1 MPHSSH
7 IRSIYPLYHTLVG
20 LQSARIPNLRMI
32 SRYNKLESELTAIGQ
47 QIIKRAVAEALSE
60 QPGTGYI
67 HVMDPNSTL
76 DSNNSTDA
84 TVETVESLIYEEDR
98 FTQYQQNSFWIF
110 HIGPE
115 IVLTLLACTL
125 FVSHFRR
132 SSARIKFSLNN
143 EFFQTIMPKRP
154 NIKFNSIYIL
164 YFERQIKM
172 NLRLWC

>member
-1 MPHSSH
+1 M
-7 IRSIYPLYHTLVG
+7 
-20 LQSARIPNLRMI
+20 RMI

-132 SSARIKFSLNN
+132 SSARIKFSPNN
-143 EFFQTIMPKRP
+143 RFFQTILPE
-154 NIKFNSIYIL
+154 I
-164 YFERQIKM
+164 
-172 NLRLWC
+172 

>member
-1 MPHSSH
+1 M
-7 IRSIYPLYHTLVG
+7 T
-20 LQSARIPNLRMI
+20 
-32 SRYNKLESELTAIGQ
+32 SRYIKLESVLTAIGQ

-60 QPGTGYI
+60 QPRTGHI

-76 DSNNSTDA
+76 DSNNSTA
-84 TVETVESLIYEEDR
+84 ETVVESLIYEEDR

-132 SSARIKFSLNN
+132 SSARIKFSPNN
-143 EFFQTIMPKRP
+143 RFFQTILPE
-154 NIKFNSIYIL
+154 I
-164 YFERQIKM
+164 
-172 NLRLWC
+172 